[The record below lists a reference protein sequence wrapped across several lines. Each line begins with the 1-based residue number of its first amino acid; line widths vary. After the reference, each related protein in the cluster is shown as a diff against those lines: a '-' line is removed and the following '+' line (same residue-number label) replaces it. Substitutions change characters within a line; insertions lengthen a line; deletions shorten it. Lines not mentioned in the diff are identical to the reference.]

1 MEERKCL
8 CVCVCVRG
16 EFVRVGVRGE
26 EKGGERESGCGCEW
40 REGRQVERGREGER
54 KRVRGGNSGW
64 STGELV
70 GMRCRRGRERGLFY
84 L

>member
-1 MEERKCL
+1 MSERWKKES
-8 CVCVCVRG
+8 VCVCVY
-16 EFVRVGVRGE
+16 VRGE
-26 EKGGERESGCGCEW
+26 SRSEMRGEGERESVCGCEW

-64 STGELV
+64 STGEVV